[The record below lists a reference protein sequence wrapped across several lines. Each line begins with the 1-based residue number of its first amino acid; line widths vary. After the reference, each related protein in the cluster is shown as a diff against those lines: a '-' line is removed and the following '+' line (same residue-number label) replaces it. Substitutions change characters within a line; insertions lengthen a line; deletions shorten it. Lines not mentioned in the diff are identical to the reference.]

1 MFDAECVERIV
12 RLLAKHLTVI
22 VSVKIRIFPKL
33 EDTLSFCKM
42 LENAGCQ
49 LLTVMLFFFFFFFF
63 YKKKKKKIGGRE
75 KKRTVGV

>member
-1 MFDAECVERIV
+1 VLGCPQAIASRKKIGAFLMHDAPCVERIV

-33 EDTLSFCKM
+33 EETLSFCKM

-49 LLTVMLFFFFFFFF
+49 LLTVR
-63 YKKKKKKIGGRE
+63 I
-75 KKRTVGV
+75 